1 MFKISYKSYPL
12 LVILLSIGTLT
23 WAQTPSSI
31 DYTKIYAHC
40 LDGNVKAAL
49 PLLDVPSNQL
59 NDKDRKFKEDFE
71 ERFLGKVDNSD
82 YLKAEK
88 SKIHELQLIFRD
100 YWRQYLL
107 DPNAK
112 HERSLGMNTIRFL
125 KTNFSDVKEKEI
137 TRDSLGYFLSQ
148 YIKGQGYLTTQSVN
162 KTGGIYDLLVWK
174 SQRDTT
180 YAFSLKKE
188 KIKTK
193 VVFMNDFATLG
204 WEEYATFGKYY
215 PGGWTANGTIYCV
228 EDAYDI
234 DSEDFQIS
242 YLAHE
247 GRHFLDNKIFPGLD
261 SADLEYR
268 AKLSELSL
276 AETTLYEILENFI
289 TKANGDSKNPHPLAN
304 YHVVKSLSK
313 AIFKV
318 DFEKNIQIW
327 QKIPR
332 KKLNK
337 IAYRLLKRNTKML
350 KMQGVTSNSSIRFE
364 VN

>member
-1 MFKISYKSYPL
+1 MYKISYKSHL
-12 LVILLSIGTLT
+12 LLLILFSFSTMT

-49 PLLDVPSNQL
+49 PFLDVPSNHL
-59 NDKDRKFKEDFE
+59 SDKDKEFKKDFE
-71 ERFLGKVDNSD
+71 ERFLGKVDNSS

-107 DPNAK
+107 DPGAK
-112 HERSLGMNTIRFL
+112 HERTLGMNAIGFL
-125 KTNFSDVKEKEI
+125 KANFSDVRGKEI

-148 YIKGQGYLTTQSVN
+148 YIKAQGYLTMQSVN

-193 VVFMNDFATLG
+193 VVFMNDFVTLG

-215 PGGWTANGTIYCV
+215 PGGWTADGTIYCV

-276 AETTLYEILENFI
+276 AETTLYEILDNFI
-289 TKANGDSKNPHPLAN
+289 TKANSESKNPHPLAN
-304 YHVVKSLSK
+304 YHVIKSLSK

-318 DFEKNIQIW
+318 DFEKDIHLW
-327 QKIPR
+327 KKIPQ

-337 IAYRLLKRNTKML
+337 IAYQLLKRNTKML
-350 KMQGVTSNSSIRFE
+350 KKQGITSKSSIRIGP
-364 VN
+364 N